1 MEPSKYSNK
10 EEQKM
15 RMIQKTENILKSDG
29 WRVKR
34 RIKQRKYIKMQVAK
48 DDWIGLD
55 LEWRNVEE
63 VIYEAVNISRE
74 H

>member
-1 MEPSKYSNK
+1 MAKHNMEPSKYSNK

-34 RIKQRKYIKMQVAK
+34 RIKQRKYIKM
-48 DDWIGLD
+48 
-55 LEWRNVEE
+55 
-63 VIYEAVNISRE
+63 
-74 H
+74 

>member
-15 RMIQKTENILKSDG
+15 RMIKKTENILKSDG